1 VKFVHIMTRSLRLIW
16 RFRLRSTLMLLSAVL
31 GVSGVIASVNYA
43 SGGRQKVLNQIRRM
57 GTNVLSVQPQQSR
70 SVGGRARTGA
80 IVTTLVEQ
88 DYAAL
93 RRDVAV
99 IRRSSGIANGGFLIK
114 AGDLSKNNCAIVGAE
129 PDYIRIKN
137 WPVMQGDFFDTG
149 ELRRSARV
157 AVLGHTVAQELFG
170 DEPPIGQRLFINRVP
185 FEIIGVMT
193 ERGQGLD
200 VTNEDNQ
207 VYIPLSTAMH
217 RLMNVD
223 YYSGL
228 LLEVD
233 RWEDMDGAAQSV
245 TGMLRL
251 RHHAS
256 AKLPEDFRIQNQKEL
271 IDTQLAAAEKLG
283 FFVRWIG
290 MSGLLV
296 SGLGIL
302 AISWIAIKE
311 RTVEIG
317 TRRALG
323 ATASDVF
330 FQMLFEAAVV
340 SSIGCGLG
348 LAAGWKATQ
357 IIAGRVDQPF
367 VFEWANARFA
377 LTCAILLNLLFALIP
392 SRKAARLDP
401 IQALKYE

>member
-1 VKFVHIMTRSLRLIW
+1 MKFVHIMTRSLRLIW
-16 RFRLRSTLMLLSAVL
+16 RFRLRSALMLASALL

-43 SGGRQKVLNQIRRM
+43 SGGRQKILNQIRRM
-57 GTNVLSVQPQQSR
+57 GTNVLIVQPQQSR

-88 DYAAL
+88 DYNIL
-93 RRDVAV
+93 RRDVPAV
-99 IRRSSGIANGGFLIK
+99 RRSSALANGSFLVK

-137 WPVMQGDFFDTG
+137 WPVMRGDFFDSS
-149 ELRRSARV
+149 EVRRSARV
-157 AVLGHTVAQELFG
+157 AVLGITVARDLFG
-170 DEPPIGQRLFINRVP
+170 DESPVGQRLFINRVP
-185 FEIIGVMT
+185 FEIIGVME

-200 VTNEDNQ
+200 VVNEDQQ

-228 LLEVD
+228 LLEVA
-233 RWEDMDGAAQSV
+233 RWEEMDGAAHSV
-245 TGMLRL
+245 TGLLRQ
-251 RHHAS
+251 RHHTS
-256 AKLPEDFRIQNQKEL
+256 TKIPEDFKLQNQKEL
-271 IDTQLAAAEKLG
+271 IDTQLTAAERLG

-290 MSGLLV
+290 LSGLLV

-302 AISWIAIKE
+302 AISWIAVKE

-330 FQMLFEAAVV
+330 FQMLFESAVV
-340 SSIGCGLG
+340 SLIGCGLG
-348 LAAGWKATQ
+348 LAVGWKVTAV
-357 IIAGRVDQPF
+357 IAERVDQPF
-367 VFEWANARFA
+367 VFEWSSARFA
-377 LTCAILLNLLFALIP
+377 LAVAILLNLLFALIP

-401 IQALKYE
+401 IHALKYE